1 MDRSEMTPVSRPAP
15 HERFETWVRL
25 GASRRWRWQMAEGA
39 GLVLLGVVS
48 LLTATAAHSFPT
60 GAILL
65 AAGSMTLLSVWRSE
79 QSPASGLSLLL
90 ALTAIATSLHL
101 LRDPPEA
108 ALSLIFAAYFIL
120 RGVAT
125 ILLAVAYRRQ
135 LLNQWEWFA
144 VSGVT
149 SLILAVLILSGL
161 PGPYIWMFGLLLG
174 VHLVFDGGALL
185 AMVLTSDK
193 LSDTAS
199 APALRQTLPA
209 TLPGP
214 VCEDSIQA

>member
-1 MDRSEMTPVSRPAP
+1 MTPAFGLAP

-25 GASRRWRWQMAEGA
+25 GASRRWRWHMAEGS
-39 GLVLLGVVS
+39 GLVLMGIVS
-48 LLTATAAHSFPT
+48 LLTATAANSFLT
-60 GAILL
+60 GATLL
-65 AAGSMTLLSVWRSE
+65 AAGSMTLVSVWRSE
-79 QSPASGLSLLL
+79 QSPASGLTLLL
-90 ALTAIATSLHL
+90 ALTAVATGLHL
-101 LRDPPEA
+101 LRDPPET
-108 ALSLIFAAYFIL
+108 ALSLIFAGYFTL

-125 ILLAVAYRRQ
+125 ILLAVAYRRH

-149 SLILAVLILSGL
+149 SLILAGLILSGL

-193 LSDTAS
+193 LSDTAP
-199 APALRQTLPA
+199 APALSQTLPA

-214 VCEDSIQA
+214 VCEDSIQV